1 MTSPE
6 RGRNLGAVKRARGKS
21 SNLIV
26 VFTTVGTQEQALDI
40 AHHLV
45 RSRLAACV
53 NILPGVRSVFRWK
66 GRVDDETEF
75 LLMAKTVESNFEAV
89 KDEIRKLHAY
99 ELPEILGYPVAFAE
113 KAFAAWIV
121 ESSTGSA
128 EDEGEDETEEET
140 LERLAE

>member
-1 MTSPE
+1 M
-6 RGRNLGAVKRARGKS
+6 KRAHGKDS
-21 SNLIV
+21 RLIV

-66 GRVDDETEF
+66 GKVDDETEF
-75 LLMAKTVESNFEAV
+75 LLMTKTVEANFEAV

-99 ELPEILGYPVAFAE
+99 ELPEILGYPVTFAE
-113 KAFAAWIV
+113 KAFAGWIV
-121 ESSTGSA
+121 ESSSGA
-128 EDEGEDETEEET
+128 GGDEEDDEGEEEP
-140 LERLAE
+140 LERLSE